1 MRNRIFTTLICFIS
15 MLLSTSVMA
24 WNTTGHE
31 VVAQIAYDNLT
42 PKARAQVNKIY
53 PVLGQFYPQIDT
65 FIAIASWPDVIN
77 ADGAKAFST
86 WHYINL
92 PLVVG
97 KVHAP
102 RKPPTQNVVWAIGQA
117 QSTLT
122 STQPNAYINSMFLS
136 FLIHFVGDIHQP
148 MHAVSLYSKQFPKGD
163 RGGTLFPINSPTA
176 DNLHILWD
184 NGLGLFSPSYTP
196 RAKSIRKLAN
206 QIEQSYPANYFG
218 AQTQDLSPIDWAQE
232 SYALDKEYVYRIKPN
247 TQPSAKYI
255 AQGQPIVEQR
265 IALAGY
271 RLANLLNQIFG

>member
-1 MRNRIFTTLICFIS
+1 
-15 MLLSTSVMA
+15 MA